1 MKRWITLMAALV
13 STFAAFADE
22 QKVRDLDITVTL
34 YSHGVAGFHEVMVQN

>member
-1 MKRWITLMAALV
+1 MAALV

-34 YSHGVAGFHEVMVQN
+34 YSHGVAGFHEVWDLDTGDRITE